1 MRNTRL
7 LLFSFALLL
16 STYVCLAQEAKSDAK
31 TIAAG
36 KELFENNCKAC
47 HRVKEKL
54 VGPAL
59 AGVEDRAP
67 SIEWI
72 KSWVRN
78 SAKMIASGDKYAVK
92 IFEESNKAPMTSFA
106 FKDEEIMSILA
117 YVNDE
122 ASKKV
127 EVAAAPAGADGK
139 PAEGGESGIPAK
151 YLTFILIAIGL
162 VLLVVIV
169 LLTLVLN
176 ELRKYLIR
184 QSVIEEDEEDKEEEA
199 AHTGSF
205 LRSPIFHFIVGFLVV
220 SIGFKMTIDGLYTI
234 GVQKDYQP
242 TQPIAFSHKIHA
254 GQFQIDCKY
263 CHTGTLKG
271 KQANIPSANIC
282 MNCHKSIT
290 SGTHTGT
297 AEISKIYKAVGY
309 DPATAKYTGNQQP
322 IEWVRI
328 HNLPDLAYFNHSQHV
343 KVAGVECQT
352 CHGQVQEMDVVKQH
366 ANLTMGWCIDCHR
379 KTDLNT
385 EGNAYYTK
393 LEELHK
399 TAKNNRTKMKVEDI
413 GGLECSKCHY

>member
-1 MRNTRL
+1 MQYIRL
-7 LLFSFALLL
+7 VLLSFLLL
-16 STYVCLAQEAKSDAK
+16 SAYVSFAQEAALDAK
-31 TIAAG
+31 AIASG
-36 KELFENNCKAC
+36 KDLFENNCKAC

-59 AGVEDRAP
+59 AGVEERAP

-92 IFEESNKAPMTSFA
+92 IFEESNKSPMTSFA
-106 FKDEEIMSILA
+106 FKDEEIMNILA
-117 YVNDE
+117 YVKDE
-122 ASKKV
+122 AAKKE
-127 EVAAAPAGADGK
+127 EVAAAPGADEK
-139 PAEGGESGIPAK
+139 QGEANSSGIPAK
-151 YLTFILIAIGL
+151 YLTFILIAIGF

-169 LLTLVLN
+169 LLMLVLA

-184 QSVIEEDEEDKEEEA
+184 QSILAEDEDKEEAEPS
-199 AHTGSF
+199 GSF
-205 LRSPIFHFIVGFLVV
+205 LRSPIFQFIVGFLVV
-220 SIGFKMTIDGLYTI
+220 SVGFKMTIDGLYNI

-263 CHTGTLKG
+263 CHTGALKG

-282 MNCHKSIT
+282 MNCHKSIA
-290 SGTHTGT
+290 SGTNTGT
-297 AEISKIYKAVGY
+297 TEISKIYKSVGY
-309 DPATAKYTGNQQP
+309 DPSTATYTGNQQP
-322 IEWVRI
+322 IEWVRV

-352 CHGQVQEMDVVKQH
+352 CHGEIQEMEVVKQH
-366 ANLTMGWCIDCHR
+366 SNLTMGWCIDCHR
-379 KTDLNT
+379 KTDVNT
-385 EGNAYYTK
+385 AGNAYYDK
-393 LEELHK
+393 LVLLHK
-399 TAKNNRTKMKVEDI
+399 TAHGERSTMKVEDI